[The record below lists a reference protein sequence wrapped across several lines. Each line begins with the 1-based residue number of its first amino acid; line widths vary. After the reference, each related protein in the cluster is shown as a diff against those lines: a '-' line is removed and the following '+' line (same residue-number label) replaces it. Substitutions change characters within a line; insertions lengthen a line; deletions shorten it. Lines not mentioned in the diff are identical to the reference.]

1 MGWPK
6 GKKRGPKQPI
16 PDADNPPKK
25 KRIINKKVIWNLKNV
40 FLHLHTHSIFINSQS
55 KKADSASVPQSNL
68 LLENAER
75 MALPSKQLLE
85 NAERVIAAVA
95 SGKVDD

>member
-25 KRIINKKVIWNLKNV
+25 IRIINKKVIWNLKNV
-40 FLHLHTHSIFINSQS
+40 FLLLHTHSIFINYQS
-55 KKADSASVPQSNL
+55 KKADSA

-95 SGKVDD
+95 SWKVDD